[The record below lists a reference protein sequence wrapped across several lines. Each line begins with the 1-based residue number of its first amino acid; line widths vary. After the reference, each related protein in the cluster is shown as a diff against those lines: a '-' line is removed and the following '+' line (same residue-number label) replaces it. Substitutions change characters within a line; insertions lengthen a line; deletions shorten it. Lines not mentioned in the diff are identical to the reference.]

1 MFPQISFTVQQT
13 INATDS
19 TYFYCGTPGHC
30 PKGMFGIMYV
40 GQVLPVVLPPISL
53 SPEILPMLPQVV
65 TCRWLA

>member
-1 MFPQISFTVQQT
+1 MFPHIPFTVQQT

-19 TYFYCGTPGHC
+19 TYFYCNTPGHC

-40 GQVLPVVLPPISL
+40 GQVLPVVLAPISL
-53 SPEILPMLPQVV
+53 MPAILPLPPWVV